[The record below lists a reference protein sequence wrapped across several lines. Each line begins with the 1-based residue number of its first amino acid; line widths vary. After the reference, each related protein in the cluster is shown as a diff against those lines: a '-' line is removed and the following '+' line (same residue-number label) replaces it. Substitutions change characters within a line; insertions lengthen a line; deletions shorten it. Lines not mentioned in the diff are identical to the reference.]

1 MDVTPALAAC
11 TLPSAGQPG
20 CGCQPKPKSNGAAK
34 TALIVAGTAA
44 ACTACC
50 VLPVALPAIVL
61 ANIGGVIAL
70 LDHAH
75 GWVTWI
81 AVAAV
86 AGAWIWIGR
95 QSLTTRTRPAISTLA
110 MMGVATVVIT
120 LAASWPLI
128 KPTVLHSLGI
138 TKKIPDKG

>member
-1 MDVTPALAAC
+1 MDVTPTSAAC
-11 TLPSAGQPG
+11 TLASAGRPG
-20 CGCQPKPKSNGAAK
+20 CGCQPKPKGSGAAK
-34 TALIVAGTAA
+34 AALIAAGTVA

-50 VLPVALPAIVL
+50 VLPFALPAILL

-70 LDHAH
+70 VDHAH

-81 AVAAV
+81 AIAAV

-95 QSLTTRTRPAISTLA
+95 ESLTARMRPATSTLA
-110 MMGVATVVIT
+110 MMGVATMVIG

-128 KPTVLHSLGI
+128 KPTIFHSLGI
-138 TKKIPDKG
+138 TKKNLDKG